1 VATSWQPSE
10 RRLGFGLVLTSSHAL
25 TLRAVALGK
34 APEDS
39 QALRNLAIAGLI
51 APVDGAWAL
60 TQTGHAVLEIEGGA
74 QTAAGQAS
82 DLKAKVRDWFMS

>member
-1 VATSWQPSE
+1 M
-10 RRLGFGLVLTSSHAL
+10 LTSAHAI

-51 APVDGAWAL
+51 QPVDGAWAL
-60 TQTGHAVLEIEGGA
+60 TQTGHAVLEIEDGA
-74 QTAAGQAS
+74 QTAGGEAS
-82 DLKAKVRDWFMS
+82 DLKAKVRDWFMT